1 MDVVG
6 VISSL
11 AYLDVRDV
19 YASPLVLGSSRPP
32 QWHNG
37 YSVPAP
43 ATLELVAAAGAPIV
57 ADLSIHEGAGELT
70 TPTGA
75 ALITQLARF
84 NRPTMSL
91 NKIGVGLGY
100 KDPSDFPN
108 VLRLWLGDV
117 DELEVSTSNETV
129 ILLETNMDDI
139 TGMALG
145 YVQEQ
150 LFDMGALDVW
160 YTNIQMKK
168 NRPGILLSV
177 LVSEELEFRACELIL
192 RETTTLGIRT
202 RSADRYVVKRSMTSM
217 STEYGL
223 SLIHI

>member
-1 MDVVG
+1 M
-6 VISSL
+6 
-11 AYLDVRDV
+11 
-19 YASPLVLGSSRPP
+19 
-32 QWHNG
+32 
-37 YSVPAP
+37 
-43 ATLELVAAAGAPIV
+43 
-57 ADLSIHEGAGELT
+57 
-70 TPTGA
+70 
-75 ALITQLARF
+75 
-84 NRPTMSL
+84 
-91 NKIGVGLGY
+91 
-100 KDPSDFPN
+100 
-108 VLRLWLGDV
+108 GDV

-177 LVSEELEFRACELIL
+177 LVSEKLESRACELIL

-202 RSADRYVVKRSMTSM
+202 RSADRYVAKRSMTSM
-217 STEYGL
+217 STDYGDVGVKIKFLSGIPVSAAPEYEDCRRIAMEQGISFQEIYTRAVSQARQQFL
-223 SLIHI
+223 ES